1 MFQKVVFSHY
11 VLRATLSVVWRHN
24 DITGKIPYKAMT
36 NENKIIYLDRE
47 TMQGNVKKN
56 LRALGI
62 VYVLNMI
69 FNVYHFG
76 FCSIAIS
83 IFDISIEDRKIT
95 HPVIFHSCSLDNI

>member
-1 MFQKVVFSHY
+1 
-11 VLRATLSVVWRHN
+11 
-24 DITGKIPYKAMT
+24 MT

-56 LRALGI
+56 FRALGI

-83 IFDISIEDRKIT
+83 IFDISIEDREKSHTPLFFI
-95 HPVIFHSCSLDNI
+95 HAALIIYSEVSSANNY